1 MNVVTASVEN
11 GKSGSG
17 GEFHM
22 INKQKTK
29 SEPSKSQITTAT
41 LNQKAESEQVDVFN
55 RINRLQ
61 VLLRRFAPFVA
72 SESVQIV
79 TQTQATLKTA
89 SIKLSRFMDF
99 HNVQNNRD
107 RLENWENEG
116 ESIEHVSV

>member
-1 MNVVTASVEN
+1 MNVVTASVES
-11 GKSGSG
+11 GKSGSE

-29 SEPSKSQITTAT
+29 TEPSKGWIITAALT
-41 LNQKAESEQVDVFN
+41 QKSESELVDVFN

-79 TQTQATLKTA
+79 TQTQTTLKTA
-89 SIKLSRFMDF
+89 STKLSRVMDF
-99 HNVQNNRD
+99 HNVQNNLD
-107 RLENWENEG
+107 
-116 ESIEHVSV
+116 

>member
-1 MNVVTASVEN
+1 
-11 GKSGSG
+11 
-17 GEFHM
+17 M

-29 SEPSKSQITTAT
+29 TEPSKGRITTTALT
-41 LNQKAESEQVDVFN
+41 QKSESELVNVFN

-89 SIKLSRFMDF
+89 SDKLSRVMDF
-99 HNVQNNRD
+99 QNTQNNRG
-107 RLENWENEG
+107 RIENWEDEG
-116 ESIEHVSV
+116 KRTEHVSV